1 MNKTLQKGKTLL
13 VDGPASINITSGT
26 AEVFGAVLKE
36 GKNVLVRSGKRLPFE
51 AKTNLTVNIMLG
63 EGASIDEAEGSTIP
77 DTWNNIPEEILTL
90 ETPAPIIMILGGVD
104 SGKTSLC
111 TYLCNKLLNADKQVA
126 IVDGDLGQSDIGPP
140 STIGYTV
147 IKRPIIDIFNAKAE
161 NCYFIGFTTP
171 SKARNKVIQRL
182 TEIKNEISKSSVNY
196 IIVNTDGWID
206 GEEAIEY
213 KVRLIEE
220 LNADLVIGIEQ
231 NETLTPILEKV
242 KPRKAMVC
250 KPSKFI
256 KKRDRAQRKLLRELS
271 YKKYLK
277 NAKVRSL
284 PLSWVTIKGA
294 PLTFTNSYRNIQQIK
309 ELQRALDVK
318 VFHFEE
324 SRDKISI
331 VIGRNKWIDEER
343 LLKFEEKTRKKLEIL
358 REGFEEG
365 LLVALEDSQNNFL
378 GIGVIRGVNY
388 KRKTIRVYTPVTS
401 EISTVHVGQVRLDKE
416 LKEVISPPFLTNYE
430 VQKTV

>member
-365 LLVALEDSQNNFL
+365 LLVALEGSQNNFL

>member
-13 VDGPASINITSGT
+13 VDGPASINISSGT